1 MNSYQKYG
9 GKKSKNRAWNDLWSG
24 VYNSTWKHV
33 AYSGNRSLAFSNDVG
48 KELDEGIQ
56 STAAKLTSCRLEAQI
71 DNNPK
76 PPVKENQMFLR

>member
-1 MNSYQKYG
+1 M
-9 GKKSKNRAWNDLWSG
+9 GKKVRTGLGMIYDLE
-24 VYNSTWKHV
+24 YTTAPENM

-76 PPVKENQMFLR
+76 PPVKENQMSLR